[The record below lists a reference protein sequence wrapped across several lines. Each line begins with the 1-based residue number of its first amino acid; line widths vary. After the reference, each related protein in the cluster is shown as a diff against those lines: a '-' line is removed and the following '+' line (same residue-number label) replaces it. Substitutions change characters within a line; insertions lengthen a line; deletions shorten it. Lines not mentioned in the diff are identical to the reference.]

1 MKVPDANVL
10 LYATDAASRHHARA
24 REWIEG
30 ALSATESVGFAIVSL
45 LAFIRIATNPR
56 IMGAPLEVS
65 EAFDQI
71 EEWLAQPPATM
82 LHPGRRHLGVWR
94 ELLESSG
101 PAGNLTTD
109 AHLAALAIEHG
120 ATVATFDAD
129 FHRFGGLKLEYM
141 G

>member
-1 MKVPDANVL
+1 VKVPDANVL

-30 ALSATESVGFAIVSL
+30 ALSTTESVGFAIVSL

-101 PAGNLTTD
+101 TAGNLTTD

-129 FHRFGGLKLEYM
+129 FHRFGGLKLQYM

>member
-30 ALSATESVGFAIVSL
+30 ALSTTESVGFAIVSL
-45 LAFIRIATNPR
+45 LAFIRIASNPR

-101 PAGNLTTD
+101 TAGNLTTD